1 MPTKTFFNLSDEK
14 RNRLIQVSMK
24 EFSTHSFNDASIN
37 AIIKNASIS
46 RGSFYQYFE
55 NKEDL
60 YFYLIKR
67 AMSES
72 KRLFKNEI
80 IQAKG
85 DLFVGVRNFFPKHL
99 SIVMNN
105 THANF
110 YKQLYLHMDYKS
122 SNQMTPV
129 EHKKKHE
136 DQKEKDDFFSLFDL
150 NLLKIETQ
158 EEFKELSRFIMS
170 TMLRE
175 IVRGFAGEC
184 ELDEVEKNF
193 CRKLNWIEYGVRNEE
208 AEGKTS
214 V

>member
-1 MPTKTFFNLSDEK
+1 MPTNTFFNLSDEK
-14 RNRLIQVSMK
+14 RNRLIQVSME

-67 AMSES
+67 AMIES

-85 DLFVGVRNFFPKHL
+85 DLFVGVRRFFPQHL

-184 ELDEVEKNF
+184 KLNEIEKNF
-193 CRKLNWIEYGVRNEE
+193 YRKLDWIEHGVRKEE
-208 AEGKTS
+208 TEGKD
-214 V
+214 